1 MSRIRQSVV
10 DILNPL
16 PGGASY
22 TTRRSAL
29 QFVRRGLAA
38 FESDHAIRFLN
49 QERRIARANS
59 SDGIG
64 GEFWW
69 RRGKTGGMVQQ
80 IGSITFPMARKR
92 READKTHEQ

>member
-1 MSRIRQSVV
+1 MSRIRQNVV
-10 DILNPL
+10 DLLNPL

-38 FESDHAIRFLN
+38 FESEHAIRFLN
-49 QERRIARANS
+49 RERRIARANG

-69 RRGKTGGMVQQ
+69 RRGKTDGMVQQ

-92 READKTHEQ
+92 RKADKTHEQ

>member
-1 MSRIRQSVV
+1 MSRIRQNVV

-38 FESDHAIRFLN
+38 FESDHAIRFLD
-49 QERRIARANS
+49 QERRIERANS
-59 SDGIG
+59 SDGVG
-64 GEFWW
+64 VEFWW
-69 RRGKTGGMVQQ
+69 RLGKTGGMVQQ
-80 IGSITFPMARKR
+80 IGSVVLPRVRKR
-92 READKTHEQ
+92 REGDKGI

>member
-1 MSRIRQSVV
+1 MSRIRQNTVE
-10 DILNPL
+10 ILNPL

-38 FESDHAIRFLN
+38 FEGDRAIRFLD
-49 QERRIARANS
+49 QERRIERANG

-69 RRGKTGGMVQQ
+69 RRGKTGRMVQQ
-80 IGSITFPMARKR
+80 IGSIIFPTAPKR
-92 READKTHEQ
+92 HEADKTNEQ